1 LEHIRRSRGSIL
13 SLTDNNGASVFKATY
28 DAWGRQTVSQN
39 TIGFARGYT
48 GHEHLPEFG
57 LIDMNGRMYDPLL
70 GRFLSPDPYVQM
82 ADYSQNFNR
91 YSYCLNNPLI
101 YTDPSGEFIFTLL
114 ATIIPGAQP
123 LLPFAVAADISWMTD
138 YGMQVAMNHMNGQS
152 GSDAWFKNIDWFDV
166 GLSAVIGGV
175 TGGYSAEYKALKEG
189 ERLSKFGTW
198 VYKNRKLIT
207 LGEMVATSA
216 VDITGEGFQK
226 VDMSDF
232 STRMAINLTTF
243 GLTELASNGTKGLV
257 KNPGSETAKSGTA
270 LARELGVAG
279 EEAVGITGPK
289 TSINVDGRTRI
300 PDRLTGYTLEEVKN
314 VKSLSFTRQ
323 LRDFQKYSQ
332 LRGLDFILYTRPNTI
347 LSSPLQQAIDNGL
360 IIRKFIPGL

>member
-1 LEHIRRSRGSIL
+1 MAAVYVKQSGQSDKIYYAHTDHLGSIL
-13 SLTDNNGASVFKATY
+13 SLTDNNGTSVFQATY

-48 GHEHLPEFG
+48 GHEHLTEFG

-82 ADYSQNFNR
+82 PDLSQNFNR

-123 LLPFAVAADISWMTD
+123 LLPFAIAADISWMTD

-166 GLSAVIGGV
+166 GISAIIGGV

-198 VYKNRKLIT
+198 VYNNRKLIT

-216 VDITGEGFQK
+216 IDITGEGFQK
-226 VDMSDF
+226 VDMGDF

-257 KNPGSETAKSGTA
+257 KKPDTPIAVTPD
-270 LARELGVAG
+270 GVAL
-279 EEAVGITGPK
+279 PK
-289 TSINVDGRTRI
+289 GAFI
-300 PDRLTGYTLEEVKN
+300 PD
-314 VKSLSFTRQ
+314 
-323 LRDFQKYSQ
+323 
-332 LRGLDFILYTRPNTI
+332 DFIENPYRRGSYGI
-347 LSSPLQQAIDNGL
+347 MEDG
-360 IIRKFIPGL
+360 KFIEKLRIDPGTLPGFKGPNSSHFHLNGGSKHIFDLNKWPWWRK

>member
-1 LEHIRRSRGSIL
+1 MGSIL
-13 SLTDNNGASVFKATY
+13 SLTDNNGTSVFKATY
-28 DAWGRQTVSQN
+28 DVWGRQTVSQN

-57 LIDMNGRMYDPLL
+57 VIDMNGRMYDPLQ

-82 ADYSQNFNR
+82 PDYSQNFNR
-91 YSYCLNNPLI
+91 YAYCLNNPLV

-123 LLPFAVAADISWMTD
+123 LLPFAIAADISWMSD
-138 YGMQVAMNHMNGQS
+138 YGMQVAMNHMSGQR
-152 GSDAWFKNIDWFDV
+152 GADAWFKNIDWFDV
-166 GLSAVIGGV
+166 GTSAVVGGL
-175 TGGYSAEYKALKEG
+175 TGGYSAEYKAGKTLG
-189 ERLSKFGTW
+189 KFGTW

-257 KNPGSETAKSGTA
+257 KNQNPGYNDVTDNLPIQEHHFATNKNKAYTPRMEEI
-270 LARELGVAG
+270 AR
-279 EEAVGITGPK
+279 
-289 TSINVDGRTRI
+289 
-300 PDRLTGYTLEEVKN
+300 GY
-314 VKSLSFTRQ
+314 
-323 LRDFQKYSQ
+323 
-332 LRGLDFILYTRPNTI
+332 GLDLDGDWNKEAMNHLGRHPNVYHEFVLEGMKRAALEAGGDQARFIQLFDQYVKQIIISN
-347 LSSPLQQAIDNGL
+347 PLL
-360 IIRKFIPGL
+360 LRKAGW